1 MTNTMVHTADRETEL
16 RNQLAAEGVDSLD
29 TLVRRLAATVSPFS
43 SEDEDDLAAVESAQS
58 PSVTAQ
64 PPKPH
69 TPPQTAWFLDGDRH
83 DAEVITELNGTALYS
98 AVGSDAHGEPALHSF
113 TSLEGLRSHLRAG
126 DGDIGT
132 SNPDSLSPISR
143 YFEDINQGGD
153 LLQNN
158 PGRAWHDLTQ
168 VRHGFLGLGN
178 WNDLISSVDWC
189 RWDISLYENIS
200 YGGSQLYLR
209 AGRTYNN
216 VVDFG
221 WNDRAS
227 AVVNW
232 GQRF

>member
-1 MTNTMVHTADRETEL
+1 MTNTMFHTADRETEL

-29 TLVRRLAATVSPFS
+29 ALVRRLARTVSPFS
-43 SEDEDDLAAVESAQS
+43 AEDEDDLAAVEKGQTSRA
-58 PSVTAQ
+58 AQ
-64 PPKPH
+64 PPKH
-69 TPPQTAWFLDGDRH
+69 TPPKTAWFLDGDRH
-83 DAEVITELNGTALYS
+83 EPEVITELNGTALYS
-98 AVGSDAHGEPALHSF
+98 AVGSDRHGEPALHSF
-113 TSLEGLRSHLRAG
+113 TSLQGLQSHLRAAA
-126 DGDIGT
+126 GDIGT
-132 SNPDSLSPISR
+132 SNPDSLSPLAR
-143 YFEDINQGGD
+143 YFEHAGQGGD

-189 RWDISLYENIS
+189 RWDISLYEDIN

-216 VVDFG
+216 LSDFG

-227 AVVNW
+227 ATVNW

>member
-1 MTNTMVHTADRETEL
+1 MTNTMVHAADRETEL

-29 TLVRRLAATVSPFS
+29 TLVRRLAATVSPLS
-43 SEDEDDLAAVESAQS
+43 SEEEDDLAAVKGAQS
-58 PSVTAQ
+58 ARVTAQ

-83 DAEVITELNGTALYS
+83 GPGVIAELTGTALYS
-98 AVGSDAHGEPALHSF
+98 TVGTDAHGEPALHSF
-113 TSLEGLRSHLRAG
+113 TSLRGLQSHLRAG

-178 WNDLISSVDWC
+178 WNDLVSSVDWC
-189 RWDISLYENIS
+189 RWDITLYENIN

-216 VVDFG
+216 LTDFG